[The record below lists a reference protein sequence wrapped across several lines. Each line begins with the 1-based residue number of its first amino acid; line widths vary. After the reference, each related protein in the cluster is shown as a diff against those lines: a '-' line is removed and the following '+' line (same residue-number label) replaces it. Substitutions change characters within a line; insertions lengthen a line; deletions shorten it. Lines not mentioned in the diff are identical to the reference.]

1 MFLDNDVCL
10 LSPFQHLKSLVLF
23 NNISITTV
31 LGLSFLFSTT
41 NMEKFSF
48 LVDIFSHIVTGR
60 YLSVLLQSY
69 TF

>member
-1 MFLDNDVCL
+1 MIVLIKFFAAANFQEVEVFLDNDVCL

-41 NMEKFSF
+41 NVEKFSF
-48 LVDIFSHIVTGR
+48 
-60 YLSVLLQSY
+60 SV
-69 TF
+69 